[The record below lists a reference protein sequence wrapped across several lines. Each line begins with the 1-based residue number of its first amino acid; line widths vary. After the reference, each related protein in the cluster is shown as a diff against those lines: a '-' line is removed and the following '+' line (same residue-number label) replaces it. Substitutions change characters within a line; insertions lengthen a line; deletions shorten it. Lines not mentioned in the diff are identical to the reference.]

1 MVAKIRGEAV
11 AAPQTSRDTMFQIN
25 NTLEATDTDT
35 DGPHT
40 HVHLPPV
47 SSLSTASDVTQP
59 VARAPGTS
67 YNNPF
72 SVEGLQELH
81 DKMDQLTRRVNYHG
95 VELEAALSVRVHCSN
110 IPRNPHSPSM
120 HTCSFAP
127 PPISPSISPS
137 ISVSTFGQGEENKQT
152 FTKYS
157 HPPEIHACTHT
168 DARTQGQA

>member
-95 VELEAALSVRVHCSN
+95 VELEAALSVSIHRPN
-110 IPRNPHSPSM
+110 IPRNPPQPFHASAPSRLRLAARLSL
-120 HTCSFAP
+120 H
-127 PPISPSISPS
+127 PSHYVAQFLR
-137 ISVSTFGQGEENKQT
+137 SVKVLEKTNI
-152 FTKYS
+152 Y
-157 HPPEIHACTHT
+157 
-168 DARTQGQA
+168 